1 MTNNTSI
8 FKPLVRKT
16 HLARNLFDLSYRNL
30 FNAPVGALLP
40 CFIKDVNP
48 NESFVI
54 TPNIFTRTQTLNTAA
69 FARLKQN
76 VDFFFVPYRLLNSQ
90 FGNFFSATKY
100 PTNFVDYAAQSK
112 TSAGVTSMPYID
124 LIHLYKSLLSFK
136 DTTVTQDVVG
146 WSKAKGALRLLDLLG
161 YGSPSSFTDQPAD
174 TEHFNVNPFRLQAYQ
189 KVYNDFFRLPL
200 YEPIKPQS
208 WNTDSKSYLYAT
220 GDGSLPKPSLEL
232 KFGGFGTSA
241 SSPFGD
247 QTCDDF
253 LVLHYANWKKD
264 YYTSIRPSYE
274 AAEWT
279 TANQNIAPMLPHVSH
294 FQSDVDV
301 SVGATKS
308 GQSLTAGL
316 DVSPNDTE
324 FTIPINSLR
333 AAYALDKLT
342 RSSIYA
348 KNGSYAEQVAARF
361 GVRPLDNSSSIYL
374 GSIDSPI
381 QISEVTSTSDTLSV
395 SSSSVSGS
403 QLGDIAGQGSSYT
416 RGQIKYESKEHGI
429 ILGIY
434 CCVPEADYQSTKID
448 RMNTCLQRGD
458 YFQPEFADLGQQ
470 PTYLYEFGT
479 SFNTS
484 SQRKLLDNVIG
495 YNYRYAQYKTSIDEV
510 HGELVNNR
518 TQQSWVAPRGASDA
532 FVMNTANGVPLKE
545 LKVNPAIVNPIFAI
559 AYDGTQ
565 KTDQLLVN
573 AFFDVKA
580 FRPMSVYGVP
590 NL

>member
-1 MTNNTSI
+1 MPNQNSI

-40 CFIKDVNP
+40 CFVKDVNP

-69 FARLKQN
+69 FARMKQN

-100 PTNFVDYAAQSK
+100 PNNFVDYQAQTANDK
-112 TSAGVTSMPYID
+112 GVTSMPYID

-136 DTTVTQDVVG
+136 DTTLTQDVVG

-161 YGSPSSFTDQPAD
+161 YGSPSSFTDQPAE

-200 YEPIKPQS
+200 YESIDPNS
-208 WNTDSKSYLYAT
+208 WCTDKTSYIFAKGNGSVSDPAT
-220 GDGSLPKPSLEL
+220 LEL
-232 KFGGFGTSA
+232 KFGDFTL
-241 SSPFGD
+241 
-247 QTCDDF
+247 QDF
-253 LVLHYANWKKD
+253 LGRQYCDHFLLLHYANWKKD

-279 TANQNIAPMLPHVSH
+279 TSNQNIAPLLPHLS
-294 FQSDVDV
+294 SYKADVKT
-301 SVGATKS
+301 SVGAYKQ

-316 DVSPNDTE
+316 NISPKETK

-348 KNGSYAEQVAARF
+348 NNGSYAEQVAARF
-361 GVRPLDNSSSIYL
+361 GVRPMDNSSSTYL

-416 RGQIKYESKEHGI
+416 RGQIKFESKEHGI

-434 CCVPEADYQSTKID
+434 SCVPEADYQSTKID

-479 SFNTS
+479 SFNTA
-484 SQRKLLDNVIG
+484 SQRKNLDNVIG

-545 LKVNPAIVNPIFAI
+545 LKVNPAIVNPIFTI

>member
-1 MTNNTSI
+1 MPTNTSI

-40 CFIKDVNP
+40 CFVKDVNP

-69 FARLKQN
+69 FARMKQN

-100 PTNFVDYAAQSK
+100 PSNFVDFAAQSK
-112 TSAGVTSMPYID
+112 NSQGVSQMPYLD

-136 DTTVTQDVVG
+136 DSTVTQDVVG

-161 YGSPSSFTDQPAD
+161 YGSPSSFTDQPAEN
-174 TEHFNVNPFRLQAYQ
+174 EHFNVNPFRLQAYQ

-208 WNTDSKSYLYAT
+208 WNTDAKSYIYAS
-220 GDGSLPKPSLEL
+220 GDGSLPKPTLEL

-241 SSPFGD
+241 ATFQD

-253 LVLHYANWKKD
+253 LILHYANWKKD

-279 TANQNIAPMLPHVSH
+279 TSNQNIAPLLPHVTT
-294 FQSDVDV
+294 FNSDVSV
-301 SVGATKS
+301 SVGATRS

-316 DVSPNDTE
+316 DVSPNDSE
-324 FTIPINSLR
+324 FSIPINSLR

-342 RSSIYA
+342 RSTIYA

-361 GVRPLDNSSSIYL
+361 GVRPIDNSSSTYL

-416 RGQIKYESKEHGI
+416 RGQIKFESKEHGI

-434 CCVPEADYQSTKID
+434 SCVPEADYQSTKID

-479 SFNTS
+479 SFNTA